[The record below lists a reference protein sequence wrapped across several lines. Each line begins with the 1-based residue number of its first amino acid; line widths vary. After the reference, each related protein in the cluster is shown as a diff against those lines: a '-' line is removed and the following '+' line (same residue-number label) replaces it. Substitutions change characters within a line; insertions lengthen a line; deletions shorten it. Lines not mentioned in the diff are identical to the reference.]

1 LIAGEGC
8 FLVGSIG
15 TRNDGSER
23 LRFRFTIKMA
33 DREVDAL
40 RDLHGVLG
48 VGAISF
54 QAARRATWQPTATY
68 SVHSRRAIRT
78 SLIPFCDE
86 HLLWSF
92 KRQQYLHWRER
103 FITYESRFPSNWGAG
118 PSPCSIPGCD
128 KPVRGRGLCRAHY
141 YRETGY

>member
-1 LIAGEGC
+1 M
-8 FLVGSIG
+8 
-15 TRNDGSER
+15 
-23 LRFRFTIKMA
+23 KMA
-33 DREVDAL
+33 DRETEAL
-40 RDLHGVLG
+40 RDLHRVLG

-54 QAARRATWQPTATY
+54 QPARRAAWQPTATY
-68 SVHSRRAIRT
+68 GIHSRRALRT
-78 SLIPFCDE
+78 ALIPFCDE

-92 KRQQYLHWRER
+92 KRSQYLVWRDQ
-103 FITYESRFPSNWGAG
+103 FQTYEAHFPSNWGAG